1 MVQRP
6 MVAALGVLV
15 AMLTLGTLGYMWI
28 EGWSALDSLWMVVIT
43 LTTIGFG
50 EVHPLSPA
58 GRLYTIALVF
68 AGVSAGTYAMTA
80 LTQHILEGR
89 MALAFSNRRRRRMM
103 DALHDHFIVVGF
115 GRLGQTIVEE
125 LMAGGVPV
133 CVIEKDPPAVARVQA
148 LGLPLVIGDGA
159 SDEVLREARIAVA
172 RGLAVAVSSSAEAVY
187 VTLSAR
193 ELHPTLNI
201 VTRVADAGHAIKAR
215 RAGATSVVS
224 PHTMGGWRM
233 AHGLVRPHASSFLDL
248 ASLASHA
255 DILLDDVAVHAG
267 SRAAGATLGAL
278 RLGEYHNV
286 LIVAIRRPDGA
297 MVATPH
303 ADERIAAGDV
313 LIAIGAPGPVRAFR
327 AMVQGG
333 ATPA

>member
-1 MVQRP
+1 MIV
-6 MVAALGVLV
+6 ALGVLI

-50 EVHPLSPA
+50 EVHPLSSA
-58 GRLYTIALVF
+58 GRVYTMGIVF
-68 AGVSAGTYAMTA
+68 AGLSAGTYAMTA
-80 LTQHILEGR
+80 ITQHILEGR

-115 GRLGQTIVEE
+115 GRLGQTICEE

-133 CVIEKDPPAVARVQA
+133 CVIEKDPPALARVTA
-148 LGLPLVIGDGA
+148 LGVPVVVGDGA
-159 SDEVLREARIAVA
+159 SDDVLREARIGVA

-255 DILLDDVAVHAG
+255 EILLDDIAVPAG
-267 SRAAGATLGAL
+267 SPAAGSTIGAL
-278 RLGEYHNV
+278 RLGDEHGV
-286 LIVAIRRPDGA
+286 LIVALRRPDGA
-297 MVATPH
+297 MVATPTAH
-303 ADERIAAGDV
+303 ERIAAGDV
-313 LIAIGAPGPVRAFR
+313 LIAIGAPAPVRAFR
-327 AMVQGG
+327 TMVQGA